1 MCSVTRS
8 GGGAEEGEGRDSVNV
23 VDSVR
28 QEESRGRV
36 GARGSQ
42 RKKEKGSSVGRM
54 GPGESE
60 ELKG

>member
-1 MCSVTRS
+1 MTRS

-28 QEESRGRV
+28 KEGSRGRI

-42 RKKEKGSSVGRM
+42 RKKEKGSSAGRM

-60 ELKG
+60 ALKG